1 MNQEITIAV
10 SKGRI
15 LEQSLPL
22 LEKLDI
28 RPLEDPHNSRKLVF
42 KTNDANIKLIIIRA
56 SDVPTYVEYG
66 AAVMGI
72 AGKDVLMEYDGEG
85 LYEPIDLGI
94 CRCRLS
100 LAAAGEAQSTRQ
112 RLRVATKYVSTT
124 RDYFA
129 KQGKQ
134 VEIIKLYASMESAP
148 VLGLADLIDDLVESG
163 STLKANGLVELEKIC
178 DISSRLVVN
187 KGAMKM
193 KQAAIKPFIERLRA
207 IL

>member
-148 VLGLADLIDDLVESG
+148 VLGLADLIVDLVESG